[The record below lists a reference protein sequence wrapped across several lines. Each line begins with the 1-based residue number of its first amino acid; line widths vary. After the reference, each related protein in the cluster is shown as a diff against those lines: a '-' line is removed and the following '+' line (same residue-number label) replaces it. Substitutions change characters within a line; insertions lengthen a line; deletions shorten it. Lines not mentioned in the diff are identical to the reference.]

1 MLDLFEQRHP
11 WLAARLRNPR
21 LFLRE
26 VEVLGV
32 GISYPGSV
40 SGPVREPD
48 EEVLHG
54 HEDCVEGCLAQRRAS
69 FDVYLLGNVLLE
81 TDRLL
86 NVERREAA
94 LAVIRVEPI
103 DRGGRLVDGG
113 LAQPPRLFEI
123 G

>member
-1 MLDLFEQRHP
+1 MLDLFEQRH
-11 WLAARLRNPR
+11 WCLAARLRNPR

-40 SGPVREPD
+40 SGPVCEPD

-54 HEDCVEGCLAQRRAS
+54 HEDCVQGCLAQRCAS
-69 FDVYLLGNVLLE
+69 FQVYLLSNVLLE

-86 NVERREAA
+86 NVERREVP

-103 DRGGRLVDGG
+103 AR
-113 LAQPPRLFEI
+113 
-123 G
+123 